1 MTNHIAFSRR
11 TFLPM
16 SGTYL
21 LGVFND
27 HFFKETVILLA
38 FTVGLSELQS
48 PIIKYFSLPFI
59 LFSAYAGYFADR
71 FPKRNVVIVS
81 KYLELIAMGIGAVGM
96 VTLNFPLM
104 VAMVFVM
111 ALQSTLFGPAL
122 NGAIPELFAPTHVT
136 RVNALL
142 KMITTIS
149 IIMGIMLAGMLMD
162 IDIHR
167 FYLSPVQL
175 LAGVVI
181 AVSISGVIL
190 SYRIKSRPAPA
201 DQFRRPF
208 PWKGPIQSLM
218 DAVTLRHSQR
228 LLRALLG
235 STFFYFASTLVLAS
249 IHELCLTDFGFTN
262 TFTGALTGMVA
273 IGVASGSL
281 FSIRLSRHLQH
292 EQIFVPAALAFGLM
306 LILAAQVSHH
316 PLVNEKI
323 HLAASLFFSGAFGG
337 MFLIPLLTYIQIT
350 PGDGEKGKVIS
361 INNFLD
367 FSGIFVAGELF
378 GWLHPVIS
386 ATDLLWMTG
395 VFAIIVAA
403 IFRWH
408 HQVQTGKG
416 NISNRPH
423 RPVSLSGRLVVFL
436 LQWILKLR
444 YRVVVN
450 MSAPVVRQ
458 GSSGILFVANHP
470 ALIDPIIV
478 MSRLY
483 SNFQPR
489 PLADESQMK
498 RPGLRHLFRM
508 VAPVLIPDVKTDGRN
523 ARFRARAAID
533 SVINALNAGDNILLY
548 PAGRIYRAEHEYL
561 GANSA
566 VETILNRVPDA
577 TVVMIRTS
585 GLFGSAFSRAS
596 GNPPKL
602 RHIFPKAIVSLLGA
616 GIFFLPRRT
625 VTIDIT
631 PSPDFPRHASRLEM
645 NRYMENFFNTGTPA
659 TVRVPY
665 MLYGKSRI
673 DTTPGT
679 TPSQNIGTKSNRD
692 RGVLLTHGQ
701 RSLITGF
708 IKQKLQLD
716 QISHSHSL
724 SMDLGMDSILKM
736 ELALWIEQEFHV
748 PPIAVESLETV
759 QDCYEAASGGFTG
772 SPSPDIFPDAA
783 WWRPSATSLS
793 RNAELRAMK
802 GDTIARLF
810 IQQAKTTPNRPIIAD
825 PLRGTLTYRQLL
837 TAIFALKPHIASIKG
852 DRVGIMLPASTG
864 AVITYLATM
873 FAGKTPVMFNFT
885 AGIRAVTHGIA
896 TTGTRAILTSSLFL
910 NKLNAQ
916 GIDYRGTGATLMALE
931 DISKR
936 ISLSQRI
943 RAAISARLGIRY
955 LENSPI
961 SAAAAILFTSGSEA
975 LPKAVPLTHR
985 NIIANF
991 RDFSSALHL
1000 KSSDRLLGIL
1010 PPFHSFGLTGTIV
1023 MPLCM
1028 GLKTVYFPNP
1038 TDSGSLAGLIENAQ
1052 ITCLLSTPTFLKS
1065 ILQQPANMA
1074 SIRLTFVGAEKCPA
1088 AVYRLFTEKCPNGVL
1103 CEGYGITECS
1113 PVISM
1118 NPVRRPIRETI
1129 GQVLASIR
1137 YAIVDDALQS
1147 RVVPGNTGTLLVAG
1161 DNVFTGYLKT
1171 DHPDTD
1177 IQSPFVQFEHRTWF
1191 NTGDMVRALPDNTLV
1206 FEGRKK
1212 RFVKVAGEMIS
1223 LPAVEA
1229 VLRDAAPYASELQEC
1244 AVATRAAN
1252 SMELVLFSTAPVTVQ
1267 AINDLLRQS
1276 GLSSLHRISKVI
1288 HLDELPKLGSGKI
1301 DYRALQASDQE
1312 AA

>member
-27 HFFKETVILLA
+27 HFFKEAAILLA
-38 FTVGLSELQS
+38 FAAGLSELQS

-81 KYLELIAMGIGAVGM
+81 KYLELVAMGIGAVAM
-96 VTLNFPLM
+96 VTRNFTLM
-104 VAMVFVM
+104 VAMVFTM

-149 IIMGIMLAGMLMD
+149 IIVGIVLAGMLMD
-162 IDIHR
+162 VDIHQLN
-167 FYLSPVQL
+167 LSPVQL
-175 LAGVVI
+175 MAGVVI
-181 AVSISGVIL
+181 AVAISGVIL
-190 SYRIKSRPAPA
+190 SYRIKSRPAPTVP
-201 DQFRRPF
+201 FHRPF
-208 PWKGPIQSLM
+208 PWKGPIQSIV
-218 DAVTLRHSQR
+218 DAIALRHSPR

-235 STFFYFASTLVLAS
+235 STFFYFASTLVLAA
-249 IHELCLTDFGFTN
+249 IHELCLTDLGFTN
-262 TFTGALTGMVA
+262 TFTSALTGIVA

-281 FSIRLSRHLQH
+281 FSIRLSRHLHH
-292 EQIFVPAALAFGLM
+292 EQIFVPAALAFGFM
-306 LILAAQVSHH
+306 LILASQVTHW
-316 PLVNEKI
+316 PLVNEKV

-337 MFLIPLLTYIQIT
+337 MFLIPLLTHIQVT
-350 PGDGEKGKVIS
+350 PGDGEKGKVIG

-367 FSGIFVAGELF
+367 FTGIFIAGELF
-378 GWLHPVIS
+378 GWLHPAVS
-386 ATDLLWMTG
+386 STHLLWMTG
-395 VFAIIVAA
+395 TFAIVVAG

-408 HQVQTGKG
+408 HQLQKGKG
-416 NISNRPH
+416 DTLNRSPRPIS
-423 RPVSLSGRLVVFL
+423 LTGRLL
-436 LQWILKLR
+436 ISPLQWILKLR

-450 MSAPVVRQ
+450 TSAPVVRQ
-458 GSSGILFVANHP
+458 GSTGILFVANHP

-483 SNFQPR
+483 SDFQPR
-489 PLADESQMK
+489 PLADESQMN
-498 RPGLRHLFRM
+498 RPGLRHLFRL
-508 VAPVLIPDVKTDGRN
+508 VHPVLIPDVKTDGKD

-533 SVINALNAGDNILLY
+533 NVIDALGAGDNILLY
-548 PAGRIYRAEHEYL
+548 PAGRIYRAEREYL

-596 GNPPKL
+596 GQSPRL
-602 RHIFPKAIVSLLGA
+602 RHIIPKAIVSLLGA

-631 PSPDFPRHASRLEM
+631 PSPDFPRHAGRLKM
-645 NRYMENFFNTGTPA
+645 NRYMENFFNAGTPA

-665 MLYGKSRI
+665 TPAGKTRT
-673 DTTPGT
+673 DTTPWAK
-679 TPSQNIGTKSNRD
+679 PSQNSGRKSKHD
-692 RGVLLTHGQ
+692 RGELLTHEQ
-701 RSLITGF
+701 KSLISGF
-708 IKQKLQLD
+708 IKEKLQLD
-716 QISHSHSL
+716 QISQSQSL

-736 ELALWIEQEFHV
+736 ELALWIEQQFQV
-748 PPIAVESLETV
+748 PPIPVESLETV
-759 QDCYEAASGGFTG
+759 QDCYLAASGGFTG

-783 WWRPSATSLS
+783 WWRPSSKSPS
-793 RNAELRAMK
+793 RNTELRAMK

-810 IQQAKTTPNRPIIAD
+810 LQQAKATPNLPIIAD
-825 PLRGTLTYRQLL
+825 PLRGTLTYRQLV

-852 DRVGIMLPASTG
+852 DRVGIMLPASTS
-864 AVITYLATM
+864 AVIAYLATM
-873 FAGKTPVMFNFT
+873 IAGKTPVMFNFT
-885 AGIRAVTHGIA
+885 NGLRAVSHGIA

-910 NKLNAQ
+910 NKLNSQ
-916 GIDYRGTGATLMALE
+916 GLNYRDAGATLIALE
-931 DISKR
+931 EILLR
-936 ISLSQRI
+936 ISLIQKI
-943 RAAISARLGIRY
+943 RASVSARLGIRY

-961 SAAAAILFTSGSEA
+961 STTAAILFTSGSEA

-1000 KSSDRLLGIL
+1000 KTSDRLLGIL

-1028 GLKTVYFPNP
+1028 GLRTVYFPNP
-1038 TDSGSLAGLIENAQ
+1038 TDSGSLAGLIENAKV
-1052 ITCLLSTPTFLKS
+1052 TCLLSTPTFLKS
-1065 ILQQPANMA
+1065 ILQQPAKMT
-1074 SIRLTFVGAEKCPA
+1074 SIRLTFVGAEKCPT
-1088 AVYRLFTEKCPNGVL
+1088 AVYRLFAEKCPAGIL

-1118 NPVRRPIRETI
+1118 NPVHRPIPETI
-1129 GQVLASIR
+1129 GQVLAGIR
-1137 YAIVDDALQS
+1137 YAIVDDALKA
-1147 RVVPGNTGTLLVAG
+1147 RVTPGSIGTLLVAG
-1161 DNVFTGYLKT
+1161 DNVFAGYLRT
-1171 DHPDTD
+1171 DHPETD
-1177 IQSPFVQFEHRTWF
+1177 SLSPFVQFEHRTWF
-1191 NTGDMVRALPDNTLV
+1191 NTGDLVRGLPDDTLV

-1212 RFVKVAGEMIS
+1212 RFIKVAGEMIS
-1223 LPAVEA
+1223 LPAIEA
-1229 VLRDAAPYASELQEC
+1229 VLRDATPFASGLQEC
-1244 AVATRAAN
+1244 AVAARAAN

-1267 AINDLLRQS
+1267 AINDILRQS
-1276 GLSSLHRISKVI
+1276 GLSPLHRVSSVS
-1288 HLDELPKLGSGKI
+1288 HLTALPKLGSGKI
-1301 DYRALQASDQE
+1301 DYRALQASAQV